1 MKHENQT
8 QMLINIPKRMPPY
21 ANQKSCS
28 FPESKCQGG
37 QGHLKQMKEKKK
49 SKCMLNI
56 TKKYGT
62 SDTALLIVRPKTNIY
77 TMSQG
82 SSQL

>member
-49 SKCMLNI
+49 QVHVEHHQKVWN
-56 TKKYGT
+56 K
-62 SDTALLIVRPKTNIY
+62 
-77 TMSQG
+77 
-82 SSQL
+82 